1 MDLEGLLYNTT
12 NERARFVTLSS
23 TGAKQEPALDE
34 TSFQQLLSAAY
45 VVQRHNEEQRGKD
58 PDSGTSQVLSVIA
71 EIQSLIRTGNLNIAA
86 AAALI
91 ADRLLAMSHASGV
104 SISLIT
110 DGYLDCVAEVGVP
123 AKVPGSCV
131 SSHSLV
137 ATERLKAGS
146 VFESDN
152 SQTDM
157 RLDIQLC
164 RSVGVGSLVAVPV
177 HRFGEI
183 AGLVEVRWNQP
194 RAFGESELRTCRLMA
209 GVVSGTLERSVR
221 IGNARIKHVVET
233 PPEISPAPPKIG
245 NESPVD
251 AIATVTD
258 APVAGSETHSAW
270 PELVADAELKPEA
283 TTPGQSASCRVCG
296 MPLGIDEAFC
306 GFCSMPRGSLSPSE
320 DLQSKWA
327 SLWYMQRAKGALQE
341 EQTDV
346 AKAPSTAATQ
356 DLVPEDNKA
365 EVAIVRAEPT
375 PLTRVLRARTEVEDS
390 RAAVRSAPE
399 VEVSKGAD
407 SFPFS
412 EHPPFWERTAHSAKG
427 HWRDAVLASVAIAL
441 AYGLISAWPKGSSPT
456 WFQSLMVRFGVMQA
470 RSQAPVFA
478 GNPDVRVWLDVHTQL
493 YYCEGSDLYGK
504 TPDGEFTTQHNAQS
518 DGYQSASNATCP

>member
-1 MDLEGLLYNTT
+1 
-12 NERARFVTLSS
+12 VTLSS

-45 VVQRHNEEQRGKD
+45 VVQQHNEEQRGKD
-58 PDSGTSQVLSVIA
+58 PDSGTSQALSVIA

-91 ADRLLAMSHASGV
+91 ANRLLAMSHASGV

-110 DGYLDCVAEVGVP
+110 DGYLDCVAEMGMP

-131 SSHSLV
+131 STHSLV

-183 AGLVEVRWNQP
+183 AGLVEVRWSRP
-194 RAFGESELRTCRLMA
+194 IAFGESELRTCRLMA
-209 GVVSGTLERSVR
+209 GLVSGTLERSVR
-221 IGNARIKHVVET
+221 IGNARIKHVVEN
-233 PPEISPAPPKIG
+233 PPEISPAPPKIS

-251 AIATVTD
+251 AIATGTD
-258 APVAGSETHSAW
+258 APVAGSEAHSAW
-270 PELVADAELKPEA
+270 PELVADAELELDAA
-283 TTPGQSASCRVCG
+283 TSEQPASCRVCG
-296 MPLGIDEAFC
+296 RPFGIDETFC
-306 GFCSMPRGSLSPSE
+306 GFCSMPRASVSPSE

-327 SLWYMQRAKGALQE
+327 SLWFMQRAKGALQE
-341 EQTDV
+341 VQTDV
-346 AKAPSTAATQ
+346 VRAPTTASPRDVAPASTRAS
-356 DLVPEDNKA
+356 
-365 EVAIVRAEPT
+365 EVAIVPAEPT
-375 PLTRVLRARTEVEDS
+375 PLTRVLRARTEAGDS
-390 RAAVRSAPE
+390 HADIRSVPK
-399 VEVSKGAD
+399 VEVPTHEG

-412 EHPPFWERTAHSAKG
+412 ERPPFWERTAHFAKR
-427 HWRDAVLASVAIAL
+427 HWRDGVLASVAIAL
-441 AYGLISAWPKGSSPT
+441 AYGLISAWPKGASQPT
-456 WFQSLMVRFGVMQA
+456 WFQSLMVRFGAMQV

>member
-1 MDLEGLLYNTT
+1 M
-12 NERARFVTLSS
+12 TLSS
-23 TGAKQEPALDE
+23 TGAKQQPALDE

-45 VVQRHNEEQRGKD
+45 VVQQHNEGQRSKD
-58 PDSGTSQVLSVIA
+58 SDSGTSQVLSVIA

-91 ADRLLAMSHASGV
+91 ANRLLALSHASGV

-110 DGYLDCVAEVGVP
+110 DGYLDCVAEVGMP

-164 RSVGVGSLVAVPV
+164 RDVGVGSLVAVPV

-183 AGLVEVRWNQP
+183 AGLVEVRWN
-194 RAFGESELRTCRLMA
+194 RAVAFGESELRTCRLMA

-221 IGNARIKHVVET
+221 IGNARIKHVVEA
-233 PPEISPAPPKIG
+233 PAKISPASPKIN
-245 NESPVD
+245 NEGPVE
-251 AIATVTD
+251 AIAAVTD
-258 APVAGSETHSAW
+258 APVASPETHSTGT
-270 PELVADAELKPEA
+270 ELVADAEPKLDTA
-283 TTPGQSASCRVCG
+283 TSEQPTSCRVCG
-296 MPLGIDEAFC
+296 RPFRIAETFC
-306 GFCSMPRGSLSPSE
+306 GFCSMPRASLSPSE

-327 SLWYMQRAKGALQE
+327 SLWYMQRAKGALLE
-341 EQTDV
+341 VQTEV
-346 AKAPSTAATQ
+346 VKAPPTASPRDPVPASTPAS
-356 DLVPEDNKA
+356 
-365 EVAIVRAEPT
+365 EVAIVPAEPT
-375 PLTRVLRARTEVEDS
+375 PLTRVLRARTEAEDS
-390 RAAVRSAPE
+390 RAAVRSAPDGE
-399 VEVSKGAD
+399 VARHED

-412 EHPPFWERTAHSAKG
+412 AHPPFWERTSHFAKR
-427 HWRDAVLASVAIAL
+427 HWRDVVLVSVAVAL
-441 AYGLISAWPKGSSPT
+441 AYGLFSAWPKGASQPT

-478 GNPDVRVWLDVHTQL
+478 GSPDVRVWLDVHTQL